1 LLYIIFYLF
10 LTMLNYREM
19 EMTYLMK
26 SGVRVYAMYL
36 GPCGSCTSLYSYPL
50 GLASCIYQLPETW
63 YRARVSTSLPC
74 AAATSLPCCRRRAQ
88 GRRQRQVPR
97 PPGATPARSAPTP
110 RPSFLC
116 PRRAPPGAAPRP
128 PGAPRC
134 PPPPALP
141 LSHPTR
147 RPRAPPAH
155 PGLPSSHGCRVPSPL
170 FLSTG
175 RVSLSTRRR
184 PSCRYCCAQAAVGG
198 RAHCRRRVPHRD
210 GHRNGP
216 CGCGRCPSCGGCRSG
231 GPSPANPLV
240 VCR

>member
-1 LLYIIFYLF
+1 MQIVYLWQLLYIIFYLF

-97 PPGATPARSAPTP
+97 PPGATPARSAPT
-110 RPSFLC
+110 
-116 PRRAPPGAAPRP
+116 RRSAR
-128 PGAPRC
+128 
-134 PPPPALP
+134 PALP
-141 LSHPTR
+141 LPR
-147 RPRAPPAH
+147 RAQGSAARAPLCPPGPA
-155 PGLPSSHGCRVPSPL
+155 LPSSVPGERRQEPRRARQERPGARPRQPCL
-170 FLSTG
+170 CPTRPDAPERRQRG
-175 RVSLSTRRR
+175 RVFPPPMDVEFPPLS
-184 PSCRYCCAQAAVGG
+184 S
-198 RAHCRRRVPHRD
+198 
-210 GHRNGP
+210 
-216 CGCGRCPSCGGCRSG
+216 
-231 GPSPANPLV
+231 
-240 VCR
+240 